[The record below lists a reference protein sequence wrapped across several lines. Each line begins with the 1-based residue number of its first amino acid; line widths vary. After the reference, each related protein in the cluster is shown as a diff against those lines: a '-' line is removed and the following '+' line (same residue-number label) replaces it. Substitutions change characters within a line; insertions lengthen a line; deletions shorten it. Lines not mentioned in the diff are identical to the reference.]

1 MRSHPLNRRRTLTAA
16 LVPARGRE
24 TGALR
29 IGVSADGGPPLSF
42 SVLPEPAQPARKGRR
57 S

>member
-1 MRSHPLNRRRTLTAA
+1 MNRRRTLTAA